1 MSVTS
6 SSFEISAEKVNVNIE
21 DGTVI
26 LTGVDLA
33 ELISEVGYV
42 SFLQEIDYSDIVEY
56 VAEIERDKADEEYD
70 RNSDR

>member
-1 MSVTS
+1 MI
-6 SSFEISAEKVNVNIE
+6 SFEVSAEKANVNIE

-42 SFLQEIDYSDIVEY
+42 SFLQEIDYGDIVEY
-56 VAEIERDKADEEYD
+56 IAEVEKEKADEEQD
-70 RNSDR
+70 R